1 MDCTELC
8 WSATARDGVTRAP
21 GVTGVTQVTGVSK
34 HEKKEKEE
42 MSPLRDEQG
51 KIGLLS

>member
-42 MSPLRDEQG
+42 MLPLRDEQG

>member
-1 MDCTELC
+1 MWLP
-8 WSATARDGVTRAP
+8 GLL
-21 GVTGVTQVTGVSK
+21 GVTGVTGVTGVSK

-51 KIGLLS
+51 KICSATQLMHWALWPLEG